1 MGAAQDSGAITDVT
15 PEQLE
20 QWLAAGEAVLID
32 VREPFEH
39 AEEHIADA
47 ELVPLSRF
55 DPDAIRD
62 SHPQAR
68 LVFHC
73 RSGKRSADAA
83 SRFRHNGETTFHLAG
98 GIEAWKSSGR
108 PTVRPS
114 TAPGIPIM
122 RQVQIAAGSLV
133 LLGVVPGI
141 LISPWFLAIPAFV
154 GSGLIFAGTTGW
166 CGMAMMLAKMPW
178 NRSATTSCE
187 PN

>member
-1 MGAAQDSGAITDVT
+1 MVAAQNSAAVTDVT

-20 QWLAAGEAVLID
+20 QWLAAGEAFLVD
-32 VREPFEH
+32 VREPIEH
-39 AEEHIADA
+39 AEERIEGA

-55 DPDAIRD
+55 EADAIRAA
-62 SHPQAR
+62 HPDAR

-83 SRFRHNGETTFHLAG
+83 TRFQSNGEPVFHLAG
-98 GIEAWKSSGR
+98 GIEGWKSSGR
-108 PTVRPS
+108 PTVRPQS
-114 TAPGIPIM
+114 APRIPIM

-133 LLGVVPGI
+133 LLGVVLGV

-154 GSGLIFAGTTGW
+154 GSGLTFAGATGW

-178 NRSATTSCE
+178 NRASPTSCKA
-187 PN
+187 N